1 MTTIAATSSINFASP
16 VRGIAPA
23 HNRES
28 QSTTEA
34 LQELTRAAHR
44 AISVAGNVATTVAP
58 LAGASASLAAAL
70 WNMDSGASAPTGANA
85 EVAASAQPDMAS
97 LESQILKALAQ
108 ALGVNEAA

>member
-44 AISVAGNVATTVAP
+44 AISVAGNVATAVAP

-70 WNMDSGASAPTGANA
+70 WNMDSGASASTGANA
-85 EVAASAQPDMAS
+85 DVVASAQPDMAS
-97 LESQILKALAQ
+97 LESQVLKALAQ
-108 ALGVNEAA
+108 ALGVNDAA

>member
-23 HNRES
+23 HNRER

-44 AISVAGNVATTVAP
+44 AISVAGNVATAVAP

-70 WNMDSGASAPTGANA
+70 WNMDSGAAAATGANA
-85 EVAASAQPDMAS
+85 DVTASAQPDMAG
-97 LESQILKALAQ
+97 LESQILKALAH
-108 ALGVNEAA
+108 ALGVEGAA